1 MSFKS
6 AILKGADAIDARKT
20 FDPKER
26 AQYLNGSEAM
36 TCIRKQWYIKN
47 EAKEDGPQDWGYAR
61 RGMHA
66 EDYMVSRLQAAN
78 IPLLF
83 TGKDQVGIRDDELH
97 ISCTPDGLAGAQA
110 MGHKEA
116 GWIGAEFKSMDPRTN
131 RDYLPKPEHVV
142 QLQIGMAML
151 EKFRDEFPEMGADPI
166 LHGTLVYI
174 DASNFNDIEE
184 FHVKLAPKILDRIAP
199 RAKRVLNATS
209 AARLPREGV
218 ETRNKSECKQ
228 RCAFNKVCGVD
239 GASTTTGQGKVG
251 AASLRTQITD
261 YLLGKK
267 TEATGKAQKDAAGEQ
282 IKSIL
287 QKNPHAVV
295 DGHQVKLSSK
305 AGSVS
310 YATVVKEHLPNLDLE
325 PYRGNSSETLTVK

>member
-151 EKFRDEFPEMGADPI
+151 EKFRDEFPEMGGDPI

-199 RAKRVLNATS
+199 RPHRASLGRVSRPATS
-209 AARLPREGV
+209 PSANSGARSTRCAVSTARRPAQDKARLAPP
-218 ETRNKSECKQ
+218 
-228 RCAFNKVCGVD
+228 AF
-239 GASTTTGQGKVG
+239 AHRS
-251 AASLRTQITD
+251 QITFWVRR
-261 YLLGKK
+261 LKPPARHRK
-267 TEATGKAQKDAAGEQ
+267 TPPV
-282 IKSIL
+282 SR
-287 QKNPHAVV
+287 
-295 DGHQVKLSSK
+295 SS
-305 AGSVS
+305 
-310 YATVVKEHLPNLDLE
+310 
-325 PYRGNSSETLTVK
+325 RSSRRTPTQ

>member
-1 MSFKS
+1 M
-6 AILKGADAIDARKT
+6 
-20 FDPKER
+20 
-26 AQYLNGSEAM
+26 
-36 TCIRKQWYIKN
+36 
-47 EAKEDGPQDWGYAR
+47 
-61 RGMHA
+61 
-66 EDYMVSRLQAAN
+66 
-78 IPLLF
+78 LF

-97 ISCTPDGLAGAQA
+97 ISCTPDGLAGAEA
-110 MGHKEA
+110 MGSKEA
-116 GWIGAEFKSMDPRTN
+116 GWVGVEFKSIDPRAN

-151 EKFRDEFPEMGADPI
+151 EKFREEFPEMGADPI

-174 DASNFNDIEE
+174 DASNFNDIIE

-199 RAKRVLNATS
+199 RANRILKATS

-228 RCAFNKVCGVD
+228 RCAFNTVCGVD
-239 GASTTTGQGKVG
+239 GASTATGQGKVG

-261 YLLGKK
+261 YLLGKAA
-267 TEATGKAQKDAAGEQ
+267 EATGKAQKEAAGEQ

-295 DGHQVKLSSK
+295 DGHEVKLSTR
-305 AGSVS
+305 AGSVA
-310 YATVVKEHLPNLDLE
+310 YAKVVKDHLPNIDLE
-325 PYRGNSSETLTVK
+325 TYRGKPSETLTVK

>member
-1 MSFKS
+1 
-6 AILKGADAIDARKT
+6 
-20 FDPKER
+20 
-26 AQYLNGSEAM
+26 
-36 TCIRKQWYIKN
+36 
-47 EAKEDGPQDWGYAR
+47 
-61 RGMHA
+61 
-66 EDYMVSRLQAAN
+66 
-78 IPLLF
+78 
-83 TGKDQVGIRDDELH
+83 
-97 ISCTPDGLAGAQA
+97 

-151 EKFRDEFPEMGADPI
+151 EKFRDEFPEMGGDPI

-239 GASTTTGQGKVG
+239 GASTSTGQGKVG

-295 DGHQVKLSSK
+295 DGHQVKLSTR

-310 YATVVKEHLPNLDLE
+310 YANIVKEHLPNVDLE
-325 PYRGNSSETLTVK
+325 AYRGNSSETLTVK

>member
-97 ISCTPDGLAGAQA
+97 A
-110 MGHKEA
+110 
-116 GWIGAEFKSMDPRTN
+116 
-131 RDYLPKPEHVV
+131 
-142 QLQIGMAML
+142 
-151 EKFRDEFPEMGADPI
+151 
-166 LHGTLVYI
+166 
-174 DASNFNDIEE
+174 
-184 FHVKLAPKILDRIAP
+184 
-199 RAKRVLNATS
+199 
-209 AARLPREGV
+209 
-218 ETRNKSECKQ
+218 
-228 RCAFNKVCGVD
+228 
-239 GASTTTGQGKVG
+239 
-251 AASLRTQITD
+251 
-261 YLLGKK
+261 
-267 TEATGKAQKDAAGEQ
+267 
-282 IKSIL
+282 
-287 QKNPHAVV
+287 
-295 DGHQVKLSSK
+295 
-305 AGSVS
+305 
-310 YATVVKEHLPNLDLE
+310 
-325 PYRGNSSETLTVK
+325 